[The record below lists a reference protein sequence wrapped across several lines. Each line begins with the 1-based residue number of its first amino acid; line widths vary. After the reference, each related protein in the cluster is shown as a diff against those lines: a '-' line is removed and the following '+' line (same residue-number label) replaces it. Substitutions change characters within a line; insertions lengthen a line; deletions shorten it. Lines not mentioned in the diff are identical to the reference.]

1 METDIHFSPLALT
14 RALPFLPLAQGDIDY
29 QVDRRGEP
37 GLMEQLLVDPATKV
51 VLTRGGLV
59 AVPRGQGE
67 LVDYESVKMRLATL
81 PGAYVAAELR
91 RYPEAVAMF
100 LGSYGGARGEC
111 VVAVDISRV
120 PEAGTAAQGGMRSA
134 AQGAMRASAQSAA
147 QSASQAA
154 VRPTSQTATGGISA
168 LSISQNS
175 GLGAGRN
182 GASNTGARFGSGA
195 GNGVAGGAANGAGV
209 GGVGSVGGVLGSQ
222 DAGTVDG
229 AMGAMGAMGAAGPS
243 GAFGVPDSAGMGA
256 DDAFDESVGGPAEQ
270 SHPKPTLL
278 QQSVTRFDWVDLRGF
293 APHANAREAGQA
305 TSAVTL
311 SIWHSRQRF
320 CPTCGAPVAP
330 ELAGWA
336 QRCTNEADGNRVL
349 FPRVEPA
356 VITSV
361 VDGHDRLLLQH
372 NAAWKDARLFSVSAG
387 FVEAGENLEHACRR
401 EAREETGIEL
411 GEVRYLGSQPWP
423 FPASL
428 MMAFKAHAMTT
439 DVHVDGSETMTARW
453 VTRDEYTAELIA
465 GRMVA
470 PGKAT
475 IARYMIEEWLGR
487 EL

>member
-1 METDIHFSPLALT
+1 MTADIHFSPLALT

-29 QVDRRGEP
+29 QVDRRSEP
-37 GLMEQLLVDPATKV
+37 DLIDTLLADPATKV

-59 AVPRGQGE
+59 AVPRGQGD
-67 LVDYESVKMRLATL
+67 LVDYENVKMRLATL
-81 PGAYVAAELR
+81 PGAYVGEELR

-100 LGSYGGARGEC
+100 LGSYGGVRGEC
-111 VVAVDISRV
+111 VIAVDISRV
-120 PEAGTAAQGGMRSA
+120 PDAGEGAVPGAQ
-134 AQGAMRASAQSAA
+134 
-147 QSASQAA
+147 
-154 VRPTSQTATGGISA
+154 P
-168 LSISQNS
+168 N
-175 GLGAGRN
+175 
-182 GASNTGARFGSGA
+182 
-195 GNGVAGGAANGAGV
+195 
-209 GGVGSVGGVLGSQ
+209 GVLGVQ

-229 AMGAMGAMGAAGPS
+229 AMGLANANGNAAGKRAGESGGAAESAAP
-243 GAFGVPDSAGMGA
+243 FGVPDSAGQGA
-256 DDAFDESVGGPAEQ
+256 DDAFDESVSIPA
-270 SHPKPTLL
+270 SHAAPKPTLL
-278 QQSVTRFDWVDLRGF
+278 QQAVTRFDWVDLRGF

-320 CPTCGAPVAP
+320 CPTCGAPVMPA
-330 ELAGWA
+330 LAGWA
-336 QRCTNEADGNRVL
+336 QRCSNQADGNRIL

-356 VITSV
+356 VITAV
-361 VDGHDRLLLQH
+361 VDGQDRLLLQH
-372 NAAWKDARLFSVSAG
+372 NAAWKDPNLYSVSAG

-401 EAREETGIEL
+401 EAREETGIQL

-428 MMAFKAHAMTT
+428 MMAFKAHAITA
-439 DVHVDGSETMTARW
+439 DVHVDGSETVTARW

-470 PGKAT
+470 PGRAT